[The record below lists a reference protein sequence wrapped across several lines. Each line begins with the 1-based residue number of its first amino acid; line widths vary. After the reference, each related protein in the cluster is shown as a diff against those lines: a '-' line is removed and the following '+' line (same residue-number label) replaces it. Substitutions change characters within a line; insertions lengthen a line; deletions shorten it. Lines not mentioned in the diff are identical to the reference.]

1 MVMGY
6 LYSTPLREHSSYFG
20 GRKRLPLRPPTVLT
34 REDGILAALRR
45 AVSKP
50 LVRSVS
56 KNAWILAA
64 KWRLVN
70 ERVSA
75 RRDIAKDQS
84 LIWRLGRT
92 IKAILWDDRRWRA
105 KEAGAE
111 VEALMGSDPPLHRG
125 YWHRIN
131 GWYKAAVDCA
141 LPPARVTLERITAE
155 RVTYGRRLPN
165 PGTNIPISVELLPL
179 DNSVPTDDEIE
190 WAVKLLRNHRSGGLS
205 GMRAEHLKRWLAEAR
220 KAAKDETTV
229 GEETTEGKES
239 TESAEST
246 APTEA
251 ANLER
256 VVDLVQTVFREGRLA

>member
-1 MVMGY
+1 MGTDRHLFGNVSVRDPRHNSDYYMVMGY

-34 REDGILAALRR
+34 REDVILAALRR

-111 VEALMGSDPPLHRG
+111 VEALMGSDPPLHRERLHG
-125 YWHRIN
+125 N
-131 GWYKAAVDCA
+131 GDIRPRGWDVAV
-141 LPPARVTLERITAE
+141 
-155 RVTYGRRLPN
+155 
-165 PGTNIPISVELLPL
+165 
-179 DNSVPTDDEIE
+179 
-190 WAVKLLRNHRSGGLS
+190 
-205 GMRAEHLKRWLAEAR
+205 
-220 KAAKDETTV
+220 
-229 GEETTEGKES
+229 
-239 TESAEST
+239 
-246 APTEA
+246 
-251 ANLER
+251 
-256 VVDLVQTVFREGRLA
+256 